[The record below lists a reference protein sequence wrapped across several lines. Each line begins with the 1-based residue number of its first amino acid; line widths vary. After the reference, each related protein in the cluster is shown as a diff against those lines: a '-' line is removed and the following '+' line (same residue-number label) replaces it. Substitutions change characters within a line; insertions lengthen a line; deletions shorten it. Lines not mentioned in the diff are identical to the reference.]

1 MLLMLQR
8 KKVVLRWYVN
18 VCARVL
24 CGCIHTKFQ
33 LLEVNETIS
42 EGLTFCDIRRY
53 LETDFSHKF
62 LTVYVGDVL
71 TIPSTVNMS
80 RVKS

>member
-1 MLLMLQR
+1 
-8 KKVVLRWYVN
+8 
-18 VCARVL
+18 L

-42 EGLTFCDIRRY
+42 EGLMFFDIRHY
-53 LETDFSHKF
+53 LETDFIHKF

-80 RVKS
+80 SVKS

>member
-24 CGCIHTKFQ
+24 CARIHTKFQ
-33 LLEVNETIS
+33 MLEVNETIS
-42 EGLTFCDIRRY
+42 EGLVFPISAIILRQISAAEICLNICR
-53 LETDFSHKF
+53 
-62 LTVYVGDVL
+62 
-71 TIPSTVNMS
+71 
-80 RVKS
+80 

>member
-1 MLLMLQR
+1 
-8 KKVVLRWYVN
+8 VVLRWYVN

-42 EGLTFCDIRRY
+42 EGLMFSDIRHY

-62 LTVYVGDVL
+62 LHVYVGDVL
-71 TIPSTVNMS
+71 AIPSPVNMS

>member
-1 MLLMLQR
+1 MLMFALMYCVR
-8 KKVVLRWYVN
+8 
-18 VCARVL
+18 
-24 CGCIHTKFQ
+24 IHTKFQ

-42 EGLTFCDIRRY
+42 EGLMFSDIRHY

-62 LTVYVGDVL
+62 LTVYVCDVL